1 MPGEC
6 CPEKPVSKRLTVGG
20 IQVGISEYD
29 TIIQKALELENAPED
44 EIKRILLKELK
55 IFNYVPASA
64 EQDYLD
70 AMWQEYKNTR
80 NEREARKQEDVK
92 R

>member
-1 MPGEC
+1 M
-6 CPEKPVSKRLTVGG
+6 
-20 IQVGISEYD
+20 
-29 TIIQKALELENAPED
+29 QKALELENASDD
-44 EIKRILLKELK
+44 EIKHLLLKELK

-70 AMWQEYKNTR
+70 AMWQEYKNIR
-80 NEREARKQEDVK
+80 NERMARKQEEVK